1 MGVGKI
7 GVGREAWNG
16 VKSFGMWEKEIF
28 SEFVNGILRG
38 VGRDELFAG
47 KGFGISGLEGIIAR
61 RIIGTCEHQ

>member
-28 SEFVNGILRG
+28 SEFVNGILRRDG
-38 VGRDELFAG
+38 REVGFVG
-47 KGFGISGLEGIIAR
+47 KRFGISWLEGIF
-61 RIIGTCEHQ
+61 G